1 MTDFSWNSWNPKGS
15 FTQAIFV
22 AATRCNFCRAK
33 AATSFKHRVRKTP
46 AISRR
51 QIALKIAPA
60 LQVRFCSCN
69 FRATKIASNCR
80 DKNRLCKW
88 ALTNH
93 NMEYRYYKEERS
105 SSHILPLF
113 SIPKCVDYAASLS
126 SVLLSSY
133 CRHSSSVVGCR
144 SSVRHPSTKSS
155 ALFIII
161 VIIVIV
167 FDVII
172 FVLVVVIVVALVLI
186 LLVHNH
192 RRHFHGK

>member
-1 MTDFSWNSWNPKGS
+1 MTDSSWNSWNPKGS

-22 AATRCNFCRAK
+22 AATRCNFCRGK

-51 QIALKIAPA
+51 QIALKISPA
-60 LQVRFCSCN
+60 LQVRFWSCN
-69 FRATKIASNCR
+69 LRATKIASNCR
-80 DKNRLCKW
+80 DKNSLCKW

-144 SSVRHPSTKSS
+144 SSVDK
-155 ALFIII
+155 
-161 VIIVIV
+161 V
-167 FDVII
+167 FG
-172 FVLVVVIVVALVLI
+172 
-186 LLVHNH
+186 LVHNH
-192 RRHFHGK
+192 RDYCHRLRRHHFRLGRRYCRRFSPYSPCS